1 MSRDIVFHINNMAY
15 SIENIDAN
23 LEKDVRKHLNI
34 ENNVSTKEL
43 LLAYLRMAQ
52 EYNTFKNDV
61 ERISSKLPKIE

>member
-15 SIENIDAN
+15 SIENIDTN

-61 ERISSKLPKIE
+61 ERISSKLPEIE